1 MPTAAVAARPAARPA
16 RSGRPSLEAA
26 AELPLRILASARA
39 VFLEH
44 GYAATT
50 LQQIAEHAGATKR
63 TLYVKFGDK
72 EALFSACVVEMLQ
85 DWRQTADRAA
95 PGASLRERLEQ
106 VCLHLLTAI
115 LEPDVVRLN
124 RITLTEAHRFP
135 WLVELLSRQ
144 IEEGPLPQ
152 IGRILME
159 ARGDTTLSV
168 DDRVSARL
176 LNDMITGPPL
186 RIALIGLQP
195 SVPISHDEWV
205 RRVVGLFLQGWTI
218 TRGGIEAEAK

>member
-1 MPTAAVAARPAARPA
+1 VSITDLPTPSRAA
-16 RSGRPSLEAA
+16 RSGRPSLEEAA
-26 AELPLRILASARA
+26 ALPQRILASART

-72 EALFSACVVEMLQ
+72 EALFSACVVDMLK
-85 DWRQTADRAA
+85 DWRGTAAHIA
-95 PGASLRERLEQ
+95 PGGSLQHRLESLGQ
-106 VCLHLLTAI
+106 HLLSAI
-115 LEPDVVRLN
+115 LAPDMVRLQ
-124 RITLTEAHRFP
+124 RITLAEAHRFP
-135 WLVELLSRQ
+135 WLVELLARQ

-159 ARGDTTLSV
+159 ARNDTALSV

-186 RIALIGLQP
+186 RVALIGLQP
-195 SVPISHDEWV
+195 SVPIGHAEWV